1 MKRIVVIGGGF
12 AGLWAAAAAA
22 RRFDEVGTRGGEVK
36 ITLVNRDPWHVI
48 RVRAYEQ
55 DLSDTRIAIADV
67 LDPIG
72 VELVLGEVSA
82 IDVGARTVTVGGGR
96 QLHYDRLVLAA
107 GSRLHM
113 PDIPGLARHAF
124 HVDTYDGGEA
134 LNRHIVGLGRRP
146 ASPAR
151 DTVLVVG
158 AGLTGIEAACEM
170 PQKLA
175 RAGIPGGCVIL
186 ADALPRVGSDMGEE
200 ARPVIERA
208 LGDLGIATRTGITV
222 EAVDAEGITLA
233 GGERI
238 ATETLVWAGGMRAS
252 PLAALLPVA
261 RDRLGRLAV
270 DEHMR
275 VRGVTGVFAA
285 GDIAAAV
292 LDGTHTSVMSCQ
304 HGRPMGRF
312 AGHNAVGDLLGL
324 DLLPLRIEHYVTC
337 LDLGPWGALYT
348 EGWDRRLAVS
358 GPEAKKTKQTINC
371 VRIYPPRTRDR
382 REILDAAAPVVQA
395 PPLRLRQS
403 AAE

>member
-1 MKRIVVIGGGF
+1 V
-12 AGLWAAAAAA
+12 
-22 RRFDEVGTRGGEVK
+22 
-36 ITLVNRDPWHVI
+36 
-48 RVRAYEQ
+48 
-55 DLSDTRIAIADV
+55 
-67 LDPIG
+67 
-72 VELVLGEVSA
+72 
-82 IDVGARTVTVGGGR
+82 
-96 QLHYDRLVLAA
+96 
-107 GSRLHM
+107 
-113 PDIPGLARHAF
+113 
-124 HVDTYDGGEA
+124 
-134 LNRHIVGLGRRP
+134 
-146 ASPAR
+146 
-151 DTVLVVG
+151 
-158 AGLTGIEAACEM
+158 
-170 PQKLA
+170 
-175 RAGIPGGCVIL
+175 
-186 ADALPRVGSDMGEE
+186 

-275 VRGVTGVFAA
+275 VRGVTSVFAA